1 MTHQGGDRAGLYRG
15 ILHGSALLDR
25 PLRDLPAVDGA
36 AATVQYVLA
45 PMMAEFVRWVLV
57 SALHSGKK
65 RLYFLARDGYFM
77 CRAAQ
82 LFCTAFSL
90 PAECRYLSVSR
101 HALRL
106 PLLHT
111 DHGWALDA
119 VCRAGGSVTPEQV
132 LMRAGLTAQ
141 ERQITLEQLHL
152 PYPPDRPIPT
162 AALPELKRVLSQ
174 CAFFLQRMD
183 IHSAAA
189 LPSLT
194 GYLKQEGLAGG
205 TADAVVDSG
214 WVGSI
219 QEALMR
225 ACTIAGR
232 TCPLEGYYF
241 GLYSLPRLAVR
252 SDYHC
257 YYFAPEGDIRRKVY
271 FSSSLFEAALTA
283 PHGTTT
289 GYRES
294 SGSYAP
300 VYAAVSDRSR
310 AFSSGIAAQ
319 LTPYLERFA
328 AVTDPADFLQE
339 PFVEN
344 RTVLARL
351 IRLFMGEPT
360 RAEAEFFGAIPFSAD
375 SSAGEDSPL
384 AARLDGPQL
393 RAWRPTARLFSAA
406 DPPGESAWYAGST
419 VLHGKNIRLNL
430 AGYARYQYARHLRN
444 TYLYRKERNL

>member
-1 MTHQGGDRAGLYRG
+1 MTRQGEDRAGLYRR
-15 ILHGSALLDR
+15 ILSGSALLDR

-36 AATVQYVLA
+36 ASTVQSVLA
-45 PMMAEFVRWVLV
+45 PVLAEFIRWVLV

-82 LFCTAFSL
+82 LFCAAFSL
-90 PAECRYLSVSR
+90 PVECRYLSVSR

-111 DHGWALDA
+111 DHSWALEA
-119 VCRAGGSVTPEQV
+119 VCRAGSSITPEQE

-141 ERQITLEQLHL
+141 ERQIALEQLHL
-152 PYPPDRPIPT
+152 PYPPDRPIPP
-162 AALPELKRVLSQ
+162 AALPELKHMLGQ
-174 CAFFLQRMD
+174 CTFFLQRMD

-189 LPSLT
+189 LPALT

-205 TADAVVDSG
+205 AADAVVDSG

-225 ACTIAGR
+225 ACSIAGR
-232 TCPLEGYYF
+232 THPLEGYYF
-241 GLYSLPRLAVR
+241 GLYSLPRRAGR

-294 SGSYAP
+294 GGSYAP
-300 VYAAVSDRSR
+300 VYATVSDRSLASYNR
-310 AFSSGIAAQ
+310 IAAQ
-319 LTPYLERFA
+319 LMPYLEQFA
-328 AVTDPADFLQE
+328 AVTTPSVFLRE
-339 PFVEN
+339 PFAEN

-351 IRLFMGEPT
+351 IRLFMGNPT
-360 RAEAEFFGAIPFSAD
+360 RAEAEFFGGIPFSAD
-375 SSAGEDSPL
+375 SSAGEEAPL
-384 AARLDGPQL
+384 AARLNGPEL
-393 RAWRPTARLFSAA
+393 RAWRPVSRLFSAA
-406 DPPGESAWYAGST
+406 DPPGESAWYAGSAI
-419 VLHGKNIRLNL
+419 LYGKNIRLNL

-444 TYLYRKERNL
+444 TYLYRKEQNP